1 MWICSFYR
9 FFQIVLQ
16 RGWKNLYSQGHL
28 YFYKASLVIPEQL
41 KLRLSPCPLVAW
53 NLSSS
58 VSCWPRPTKGL
69 KGASVCP
76 LIDISLSSLSPLW
89 LGHRVAKK
97 VGPWDPD
104 EGRGLQAAGGL
115 LPARAGSGG
124 HEEPAGVQQPHPQL
138 HGRAAAAQGGTGAE
152 EDRPA
157 VSKGEARLYGDSGAL
172 DMYMWSMEYGAPRRR
187 LPDED
192 FPGT

>member
-16 RGWKNLYSQGHL
+16 RGWKNLYSWRASVFLQSFSGYSWAVEVETQSLPFSCLKPKFISFLLTTAHL
-28 YFYKASLVIPEQL
+28 GTERCIS
-41 KLRLSPCPLVAW
+41 LSP
-53 NLSSS
+53 
-58 VSCWPRPTKGL
+58 
-69 KGASVCP
+69 
-76 LIDISLSSLSPLW
+76 IDISFSSLSPLW

-97 VGPWDPD
+97 VRPWDPD

-124 HEEPAGVQQPHPQL
+124 HQEPAGVQLPHPQL

-157 VSKGEARLYGDSGAL
+157 VSKGRRGFMGIVVLWIYI
-172 DMYMWSMEYGAPRRR
+172 WSMEHGAPRRR